1 MRRVSRPS
9 SRSLETHLQSLPPEE
24 AIPYLLKGLHHS
36 LRQAVDEG
44 LRRGRIELSFAHLAT
59 LYTIDA
65 EPGLAGAEL
74 ARRSS
79 VTAQTMNTILHR
91 MERDGQLER
100 RPHPSS
106 PRADSWFV
114 TTRGSKQLDQARVV
128 GKAIWRKMLA
138 ALAEREVAQLQNLLH
153 RCIRGL
159 DAQVERRAA
168 GKAGRRSQ
176 TKDEDEKASGRRPP
190 SADAAEISRPC
201 RSPRRCDAAGC
212 TPSSRG
218 RRSSAAP
225 SAAGTPA
232 RGT

>member
-36 LRQAVDEG
+36 LRAVVDEG
-44 LRRGRIELSFAHLAT
+44 LRRERIELSFAHLAT

-114 TTRGSKQLDQARVV
+114 TARGSKQMDHAKVV

-138 ALAEREVAQLQNLLH
+138 ALKEREVEQLQNLLH

-159 DAQVERRAA
+159 DAQVEQARPAKPA
-168 GKAGRRSQ
+168 AGRR
-176 TKDEDEKASGRRPP
+176 TKTKSKKK
-190 SADAAEISRPC
+190 
-201 RSPRRCDAAGC
+201 
-212 TPSSRG
+212 
-218 RRSSAAP
+218 
-225 SAAGTPA
+225 PA
-232 RGT
+232 RRLS

>member
-24 AIPYLLKGLHHS
+24 AIPYLLKSLHHS

-44 LRRGRIELSFAHLAT
+44 LRRERIDMSFAHLAT

-79 VTAQTMNTILHR
+79 VTAQTMNTILR
-91 MERDGQLER
+91 RLERDGQLER

-106 PRADSWFV
+106 SARRQLVRHQGAAASSWI
-114 TTRGSKQLDQARVV
+114 RRRSSARRS
-128 GKAIWRKMLA
+128 GARCWRRSPSAKS
-138 ALAEREVAQLQNLLH
+138 AQLQNLLQ

-159 DAQVERRAA
+159 DAQVERSAA
-168 GKAGRRSQ
+168 GKAGRTR
-176 TKDEDEKASGRRPP
+176 ASAKKKTASASRQLTRPRK
-190 SADAAEISRPC
+190 SALPIS
-201 RSPRRCDAAGC
+201 
-212 TPSSRG
+212 TPL
-218 RRSSAAP
+218 
-225 SAAGTPA
+225 
-232 RGT
+232 

>member
-9 SRSLETHLQSLPPEE
+9 SRSLETHLQTLPPEE

-44 LRRGRIELSFAHLAT
+44 LRRGRIDLSFAHLAT

-106 PRADSWFV
+106 SRADSWFV
-114 TTRGSKQLDQARVV
+114 TARGNKQLDQAKVV
-128 GKAIWRKMLA
+128 GKAIWRRMLA
-138 ALAEREVAQLQNLLH
+138 ALAAREVTQLQNLLH

-159 DAQVERRAA
+159 EEQVGEGRPAKPAA
-168 GKAGRRSQ
+168 
-176 TKDEDEKASGRRPP
+176 
-190 SADAAEISRPC
+190 
-201 RSPRRCDAAGC
+201 
-212 TPSSRG
+212 RG
-218 RRSSAAP
+218 RTRKKRVRRVS
-225 SAAGTPA
+225 
-232 RGT
+232 